1 VLVLSATRKVAEGSD
16 GEGGTMVL
24 FCGNGA
30 PGAHRVRMVVTAR
43 SAAAD
48 VAWRQRSDGLGAR

>member
-1 VLVLSATRKVAEGSD
+1 
-16 GEGGTMVL
+16 MVL

-30 PGAHRVRMVVTAR
+30 PGAHRVRTVVIAR